1 MQTEMPFFEGPED
14 ALREAVRGLGGP
26 KRVGPMLWP
35 DKTPDAAARLLQDC
49 LNVSR
54 EEKLAL
60 SQVMLVLRAARD
72 AGVHAPFQYIA
83 GELGY
88 DAKPITREEETDRLA
103 SVIEHSTAT
112 LASALAH
119 LERLQ
124 AGAVRRVA

>member
-26 KRVGPMLWP
+26 KKVGPLLWP
-35 DKTPDAAARLLQDC
+35 DKTHDAAARLLQDC

-60 SQVMLVLRAARD
+60 SQMMFVLRAARD

-119 LERLQ
+119 LGRLQ
-124 AGAVRRVA
+124 AMPVKRAA

>member
-26 KRVGPMLWP
+26 KKVGPMLWP
-35 DKTPDAAARLLQDC
+35 DKTHDAAARLLQDC

-60 SQVMLVLRAARD
+60 SQVMFVLRAARD

-124 AGAVRRVA
+124 AMPVKRAA